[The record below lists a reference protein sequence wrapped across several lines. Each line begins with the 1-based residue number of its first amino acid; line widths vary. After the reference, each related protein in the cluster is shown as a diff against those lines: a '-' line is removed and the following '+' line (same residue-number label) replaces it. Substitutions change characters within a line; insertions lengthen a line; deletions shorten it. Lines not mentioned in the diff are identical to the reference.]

1 MNFFYNQNHVKCM
14 YQKHMTINVAKT
26 RFNKTMN
33 DRYYFKIPKSLLS
46 ILMSFIPNHPR
57 RLRVG

>member
-1 MNFFYNQNHVKCM
+1 M
-14 YQKHMTINVAKT
+14 YQKHMTINAAKT